1 MILTVTINP
10 ILIKRLR
17 FDSIQ
22 NGAVNR
28 SKSQEFFGGGKGINV
43 SRQLNCLNV
52 KNQALTL
59 LGGANGKLMRHVL
72 TNEGMNFT
80 AASIKSD
87 IRFSTDVY
95 EEKSNQITSFFSP
108 DFEIT
113 ENEINEFKERLER
126 AIANCSIV
134 VFSGSSPCKLAD
146 EIFPFGI
153 ETANKLDKI
162 SILDT
167 YGKHLSNC
175 IEKVPLAIH
184 NNVDEIEKSLN
195 TKLSTEKAKID
206 YLKSLYSKGVKL
218 SFLTDGK
225 NDAYVCKY
233 GFIHKVFPPKIDLLD
248 ATGSGDAFVA
258 GIAYGL
264 EKANVFNDF
273 VIYASALGAAN
284 AEKLD
289 ACTVTMDETEKFINL
304 IEINPIGKKMKILDD
319 SPNY

>member
-10 ILIKRLR
+10 ILIKRLH
-17 FDSIQ
+17 FTSVK
-22 NGAVNR
+22 NGGVNR
-28 SKSQEFFGGGKGINV
+28 SKSQEFFAGGKGINV
-43 SRQLNCLNV
+43 SRQLNILGA
-52 KNQALTL
+52 KNQALTV

-72 TNEGMNFT
+72 TNEGINFT
-80 AASIKSD
+80 AASIKAD

-95 EEKSNQITSFFSP
+95 ERKTNRITSYFSP
-108 DFEIT
+108 DFEMT
-113 ENEINEFKERLER
+113 AKEIDEFKGRLER

-153 ETANKLDKI
+153 EIANKLDKI

-167 YGKHLSNC
+167 YGNHLNNC
-175 IEKVPLAIH
+175 IENIPLAVH
-184 NNVDEIEKSLN
+184 NNVDEVEKSLN
-195 TKLSTEKAKID
+195 IKLSNEKAKIE
-206 YLKSLYSKGVKL
+206 YLKSLYNKGIKL
-218 SFLTDGK
+218 SFLTDGEK
-225 NDAYVCKY
+225 PAYVCKY
-233 GFIHKVFPPKIDLLD
+233 GFIHKVTPPKIDLLD

-289 ACTVTMDETEKFINL
+289 ACTVSKEEAEKFIDS
-304 IEINPIGKKMKILDD
+304 IKINPIGKKMKIIDD

>member
-17 FDSIQ
+17 FDSVK
-22 NGAVNR
+22 NGKVNR
-28 SKSQEFFGGGKGINV
+28 SNSQEFFAGGKGINV
-43 SRQLNCLNV
+43 SRQLNLLNV
-52 KNQALTL
+52 KNQAITV
-59 LGGANGKLMRHVL
+59 LGGANGKLLRHIL
-72 TNEGMNFT
+72 TDEGINFT
-80 AASIKSD
+80 AASIKAD

-95 EEKSNQITSFFSP
+95 EEKTKRITSYFSP

-113 ENEINEFKERLER
+113 GKEIEEFKGRLER

-134 VFSGSSPCKLAD
+134 IFSGSSPCKLAD
-146 EIFPFGI
+146 DIFPFGI
-153 ETANKLDKI
+153 ETANNLDKI

-167 YGKHLSNC
+167 YGNHLNDC

-184 NNVDEIEKSLN
+184 NNINEVENSLQIDLSSEEKKIE
-195 TKLSTEKAKID
+195 
-206 YLKSLYSKGVKL
+206 YLESLYNKGIKL
-218 SFLTDGK
+218 SFLTNGGES
-225 NDAYVCKY
+225 AYVCKY
-233 GFIHKVFPPKIDLLD
+233 GFIHKVSPPKIDLLD

-258 GIAYGL
+258 GIAFGL

-289 ACTVTMDETEKFINL
+289 ACTVKNKEAEKLVNL
-304 IEINPIGKKMKILDD
+304 IKINPIGKKMKIIDD